1 MVTPAAF
8 VGVMRV
14 VVVRVKGKPG
24 RNEVIVGRPPAGAP
38 LEPRVWPPAFG
49 GT

>member
-14 VVVRVKGKPG
+14 VVVIVKGKPG
-24 RNEVIVGRPPAGAP
+24 MNEVIVGSRPP
-38 LEPRVWPPAFG
+38 LEPRIG